1 MQTPAPPPNPPN
13 PPAHEPGSV
22 LVVEDESDLVFVVRF
37 NLELEGYR
45 TYVASN
51 GQAAL
56 ALLEE
61 VNPDVMLLDLMMPV
75 LDGWAVLHEIR
86 RRGLTRP
93 RVVVVSAR
101 TGPGDRRRA
110 DDYKVDAF
118 VAKPFDMEDLLT
130 TIRALL
136 PPPRR
141 QE

>member
-37 NLELEGYR
+37 NLVLE
-45 TYVASN
+45 
-51 GQAAL
+51 
-56 ALLEE
+56 
-61 VNPDVMLLDLMMPV
+61 
-75 LDGWAVLHEIR
+75 GWAVLHEIR